1 MRKKVT
7 SISLLVLVASM
18 IIGSIPTHVYA
29 DSQSDSLIRIATQ
42 ARDQLRI
49 QLSKVDASQEIKEK
63 FRLSSVEIESLIKAS
78 KDENVSAAR
87 EHFLSAMKIFNE
99 IIQQISERTST
110 SETALS
116 VSQPADAPRILNEID
131 RSERYIDQLQ
141 SISNKN
147 GFEIDFSHVY
157 ELIDIARNQ
166 LGTGNSEAANST
178 IEEIKHSISELNDTL
193 REKTKQYTTDRAKT
207 LAEKYLE
214 DLDKLITEAEEVG
227 VSQETLDK
235 LSQIKEHLNSASN
248 SSDVE
253 QIINDL
259 KYLISFKQDFEN
271 TKIQRLESRAN
282 QLESKI
288 VQLSNLPY
296 EIPELGKAKDM
307 FSDLTVLISEG
318 SYNEALRVLNSL
330 NGLINEIE
338 DSTSQ
343 RNNEITA
350 NKEVTANKE
359 TTANKEDSSSS
370 LSDSKT
376 ERIKIKIQR
385 LETAINKLAEEVGEN
400 AAAKRWL
407 DNALSLLENARKHV
421 DDSPDESLKI
431 ITNIEQII
439 KRIQNTIQ

>member
-1 MRKKVT
+1 MRKKIT

-29 DSQSDSLIRIATQ
+29 DSQSDSLIRISTQ

-63 FRLSSVEIESLIKAS
+63 FRLGSVEIESLIKAS

-116 VSQPADAPRILNEID
+116 ISQPADALRILNEID
-131 RSERYIDQLQ
+131 RSERYADQLKG
-141 SISNKN
+141 ISDKN
-147 GFEIDFSHVY
+147 GFEIDFSHTY
-157 ELIDIARNQ
+157 KLIDIARNQ
-166 LGTGNSEAANST
+166 LGTGDPEAANST
-178 IEEIKHSISELNDTL
+178 IGEIKHSISELNDTL
-193 REKTKQYTTDRAKT
+193 REKTKQYTTDRAKI

-214 DLDKLITEAEEVG
+214 DLDNLITEAKEVG

-235 LSQIKEHLNSASN
+235 LSQIKEHLNLASN
-248 SSDVE
+248 TSDVE

-288 VQLSNLPY
+288 VQFSNLPY

-307 FSDLTVLISEG
+307 FSDLTALISEG
-318 SYNEALRVLNSL
+318 SYNEALQVLNSL

-338 DSTSQ
+338 DSTNQ
-343 RNNEITA
+343 RNN
-350 NKEVTANKE
+350 EVTANKE
-359 TTANKEDSSSS
+359 ITAKKEDSSSS

-376 ERIKIKIQR
+376 DRIKIKIQR
-385 LETAINKLAEEVGEN
+385 LETVINKLSEEVGEN

-407 DNALSLLENARKHV
+407 DNALSLLENAKKHV

-431 ITNIEQII
+431 IMNIEQII

>member
-1 MRKKVT
+1 MRKKVI

-63 FRLSSVEIESLIKAS
+63 FRLGSVEIESLIKAS
-78 KDENVSAAR
+78 KDENVSVAR

-99 IIQQISERTST
+99 IIQQISERTLT

-131 RSERYIDQLQ
+131 RSEKYIDQLQ

-147 GFEIDFSHVY
+147 GFKIDFSHVY

-214 DLDKLITEAEEVG
+214 DLDKLITEAEDVG

-343 RNNEITA
+343 KNNEITA

-407 DNALSLLENARKHV
+407 DNALSLLENAKKHV

-431 ITNIEQII
+431 IMNIEQII

>member
-7 SISLLVLVASM
+7 SIALLVLVASM
-18 IIGSIPTHVYA
+18 IMGSIPNYVYA

-49 QLSKVDASQEIKEK
+49 QLSKVDTSQEIKEK
-63 FRLSSVEIESLIKAS
+63 FELGSTEIESLIKAL
-78 KDENVSAAR
+78 KDENIPAAR

-110 SETALS
+110 SETTLS
-116 VSQPADAPRILNEID
+116 ASQPAEAPRISNEID
-131 RSERYIDQLQ
+131 RSERYIDQLKG
-141 SISNKN
+141 ISDKN
-147 GFEIDFSHVY
+147 GFEIDFSHAY

-166 LGTGNSEAANST
+166 LGEGNSEAASST
-178 IEEIKHSISELNDTL
+178 IEEIKHSISELNETL
-193 REKTKQYTTDRAKT
+193 REKTRQYTTDRAKT
-207 LAEKYLE
+207 LAGKYLE
-214 DLDKLITEAEEVG
+214 DLDKLIAEAEEVG
-227 VSQETLDK
+227 VSQETLAK
-235 LSQIKEHLNSASN
+235 LVEIKEHLNSASD

-253 QIINDL
+253 QIINEL
-259 KYLISFKQDFEN
+259 RYLISVKQDFED
-271 TKIQRLESRAN
+271 TKIERLKSRAN

-288 VQLSNLPY
+288 VQLSNYPY

-307 FSDLTVLISEG
+307 FSDLTILISEG
-318 SYNEALRVLNSL
+318 SFNEAVRVLNSL
-330 NGLINEIE
+330 NDLINEIE
-338 DSTSQ
+338 YSISQ
-343 RNNEITA
+343 RDEEITA
-350 NKEVTANKE
+350 NE
-359 TTANKEDSSSS
+359 EDSSSS
-370 LSDSKT
+370 LDDSKT

-431 ITNIEQII
+431 ITSIEQII